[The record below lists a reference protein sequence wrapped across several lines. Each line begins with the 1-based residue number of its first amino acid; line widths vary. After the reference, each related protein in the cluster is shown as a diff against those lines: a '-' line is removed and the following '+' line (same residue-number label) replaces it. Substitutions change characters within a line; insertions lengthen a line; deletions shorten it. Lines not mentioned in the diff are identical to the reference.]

1 MSQWRATEES
11 GLREN
16 CTGRLNKRTEEGPHG
31 STSSDSTPTKP
42 PNNDSGQP
50 LAAAPQPAEAV
61 EGRRLAKGNPHQQ
74 TMLRTQC
81 RVGMPHELERIRQ
94 AASRNRKIYHPYPQE
109 RFGVTTRGRSPV
121 R

>member
-1 MSQWRATEES
+1 MN
-11 GLREN
+11 G
-16 CTGRLNKRTEEGPHG
+16 HG
-31 STSSDSTPTKP
+31 KTDRRVVPTKP
-42 PNNDSGQP
+42 PNKDPGTTPTSGGQS
-50 LAAAPQPAEAV
+50 AEVV

-74 TMLRTQC
+74 TMRRTQC